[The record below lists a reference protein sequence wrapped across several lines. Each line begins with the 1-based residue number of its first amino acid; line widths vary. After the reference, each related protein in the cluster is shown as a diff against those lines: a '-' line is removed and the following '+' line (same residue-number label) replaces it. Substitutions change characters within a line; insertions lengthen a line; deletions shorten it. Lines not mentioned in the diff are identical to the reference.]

1 MMGPTPCLL
10 AVWGLDGQSV
20 FLTKYTISN
29 MEEERSHAQECP
41 TNDPTSIWQILNTP
55 KFRLPLFVCICVT
68 MSQVMSGFPIMVIY
82 STKLFQLSG
91 LGLVVSKHATLLW
104 STVNLFIP
112 PLFGY
117 LVEKVG
123 RRKLLLGSIA
133 DGFIF
138 PLTALIIVALK
149 RRLLS

>member
-1 MMGPTPCLL
+1 
-10 AVWGLDGQSV
+10 
-20 FLTKYTISN
+20 

-68 MSQVMSGFPIMVIY
+68 MSQVMSGFPVMVIY

-112 PLFGY
+112 PFFGY

-133 DGFIF
+133 MSIF
-138 PLTALIIVALK
+138 CTISISVVLSIAHEGKKNISYYNLI
-149 RRLLS
+149 